1 MPTSPPPTLNSHAEK
16 QMRSPGVVF
25 HAEVKRM
32 YASSEAGGT
41 TVDEMRPET
50 PYYPPGTRPPLPP
63 IQTETHET
71 EEPLETEPEPLSGP
85 APVPESELS
94 E

>member
-1 MPTSPPPTLNSHAEK
+1 MPTSPSPTLNSHAEK

-32 YASSEAGGT
+32 HTSSEAGGT